1 MAAQIKNVRICGW
14 LLLNGSKRMDMLSN
28 KPNQRRSSRL
38 IMELR
43 KLNPR
48 LTKKKMPTNCK
59 ISKMRELLSNVKI
72 LWIKASEK
80 QNLLFKTMS
89 VKIEK

>member
-1 MAAQIKNVRICGW
+1 MELR
-14 LLLNGSKRMDMLSN
+14 
-28 KPNQRRSSRL
+28 KPNQR
-38 IMELR
+38 
-43 KLNPR
+43 
-48 LTKKKMPTNCK
+48 LTKRRMPTNYK

-89 VKIEK
+89 VKIEKLLRD